1 MKEQNMIKSFIC
13 ITFGL
18 FMLLTPK
25 KTYERAEE
33 INRKFNIKARSGRR
47 FSSVKS
53 AVILCRISGIL
64 VVIVGIL
71 LLIVNV

>member
-1 MKEQNMIKSFIC
+1 MIKSFIC
-13 ITFGL
+13 IAFGL

-33 INRKFNIKARSGRR
+33 INRQFNIKVRSGRR

-64 VVIVGIL
+64 IVIIGVL
-71 LLIVNV
+71 LLIVHI